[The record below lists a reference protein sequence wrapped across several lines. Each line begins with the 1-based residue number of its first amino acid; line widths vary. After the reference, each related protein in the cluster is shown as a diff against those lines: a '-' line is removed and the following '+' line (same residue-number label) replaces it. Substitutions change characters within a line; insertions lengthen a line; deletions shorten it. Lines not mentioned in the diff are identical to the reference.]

1 MTKILAFALAGL
13 ASLAIPALAQSAP
26 SPTKLVVIDKVA
38 IMQMSKVGQDVAR
51 QVQAIANQ
59 AKNDLTAQ
67 GRALQAEGRALQQQV
82 AILAPDAKAKLLS
95 AFQARERD
103 LQGAAQKKDEQIKAG
118 FFQARQAM
126 EQALGPILQEVVK
139 ERGANIV
146 VDKQAVVFATANSFD
161 ITAEVIERLNQKMPT
176 FRVNLNAPPVPTQ
189 PQRQ

>member
-82 AILAPDAKAKLLS
+82 AILAPDAKAKRLS